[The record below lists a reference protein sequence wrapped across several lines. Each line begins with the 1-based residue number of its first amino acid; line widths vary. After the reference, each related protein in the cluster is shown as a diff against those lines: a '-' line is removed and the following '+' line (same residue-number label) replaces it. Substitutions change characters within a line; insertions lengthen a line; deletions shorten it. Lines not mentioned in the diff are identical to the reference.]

1 MGAGIFFPT
10 DTESN
15 LEMSALE
22 PWGAV
27 RGLCSEEVILV

>member
-1 MGAGIFFPT
+1 MGAGIFFPI
-10 DTESN
+10 DTESK

>member
-1 MGAGIFFPT
+1 MGAGIFFPIN
-10 DTESN
+10 TESK
-15 LEMSALE
+15 LETSALE

>member
-1 MGAGIFFPT
+1 MGAGIFFPI
-10 DTESN
+10 DTKSK
-15 LEMSALE
+15 LEMRALE